1 MAKFIMKRVLWM
13 IPIML
18 GVLLI
23 VFTITHFT
31 PGDPVVALLGSNYTQ
46 EQYDMKEAELGLDKS
61 FPEQFVSYVIGVV
74 TEFDLGTSYQTNRP
88 VRDELFDRFPTTIAL
103 GLIGVVI
110 TVLIG
115 VPFGIISATKQYS
128 ALDYGVTTVALFF
141 ASMPNF
147 WMALMMIILFSL
159 NLKWFPATGLE
170 SWKSWVLPALALG
183 LSPVATVTRMTR
195 SSMLDVVRQDY
206 IRTARAKGLPE
217 RKVITRHALKNGLIP
232 IITVVG
238 MQMSTIVAGSVI
250 IENIFAIPGIGSLL
264 MSAINNKNYPVIQG
278 GVLLLSLSVCIMN
291 LLVDIIY
298 AYVDPRIRAQ
308 YTSGGRKKA
317 KVQAQPEES
326 EKKEA
331 V

>member
-1 MAKFIMKRVLWM
+1 MAKFILKRILWM

-61 FPEQFVSYVIGVV
+61 FPEQFVDYVVGVV
-74 TEFDLGTSYQTNRP
+74 TEFDLGTSYQTNRA

-103 GLIGVVI
+103 GIIGVII

-128 ALDYGVTTVALFF
+128 LLDYGVTSIALFF

-147 WMALMMIILFSL
+147 WMALMMIIIFSL
-159 NLKWFPATGLE
+159 NLKWFPATGLD

-195 SSMLDVVRQDY
+195 SSMLDVIRQDY

-217 RKVITRHALKNGLIP
+217 RKVITQHALKNGLIP

-278 GVLLLSLSVCIMN
+278 GVLLLSLSVCVMN
-291 LLVDIIY
+291 LLVDIFY

-308 YTSGGRKKA
+308 YTSGKK
-317 KVQAQPEES
+317 KQKKTS
-326 EKKEA
+326 ENGEKEVA
-331 V
+331 

>member
-1 MAKFIMKRVLWM
+1 M

-18 GVLLI
+18 GVLFI
-23 VFTITHFT
+23 VFSITHLT

-46 EQYDMKEAELGLDKS
+46 EQYDMKEAELGLDKP
-61 FPEQFVSYVIGVV
+61 FMVQFVNYVKGVV
-74 TEFDLGTSYQTNRP
+74 TEFDLGTSYQTNRA
-88 VRDELFDRFPTTIAL
+88 VRDELFDRFPTTIML
-103 GLIGVVI
+103 GIIGVVI

-159 NLKWFPATGLE
+159 QLKWFPATGLE

-206 IRTARAKGLPE
+206 IRTARSKGLPE
-217 RKVITRHALKNGLIP
+217 RTVIQKHALKNALIP
-232 IITVVG
+232 VITVVG

-278 GVLLLSLSVCIMN
+278 GVLLLSLSVCVMN
-291 LLVDIIY
+291 LLVDLLY
-298 AYVDPRIRAQ
+298 AFVDPRIRAQ
-308 YTSGGRKKA
+308 YTSGGKKN
-317 KVQAQPEES
+317 KKTD
-326 EKKEA
+326 EKNEDKEVA
-331 V
+331 ANET

>member
-1 MAKFIMKRVLWM
+1 MAKFIIKRILWM

-61 FPEQFVSYVIGVV
+61 FPEQFVSYVVGVV
-74 TEFDLGTSYQTNRP
+74 TEFDLGTSYQTNRA
-88 VRDELFDRFPTTIAL
+88 VRDELFDRFPTTITL
-103 GLIGVVI
+103 GIIGVII
-110 TVLIG
+110 TVIIG

-128 ALDYGVTTVALFF
+128 VLDYGVTTVALFF

-170 SWKSWVLPALALG
+170 SWKSWVLPALAVG

-217 RKVITRHALKNGLIP
+217 RKVITKHALKNGLIP

-308 YTSGGRKKA
+308 YTSGSKKQKKA
-317 KVQAQPEES
+317 QAAKPETAD
-326 EKKEA
+326 KEVA
-331 V
+331 

>member
-1 MAKFIMKRVLWM
+1 MAKFIVKRILWM

-61 FPEQFVSYVIGVV
+61 FPEQFVSYVVGVV
-74 TEFDLGTSYQTNRP
+74 TEFDLGTSYQTNRA

-103 GLIGVVI
+103 GIIGVVI
-110 TVLIG
+110 TVMIG

-128 ALDYGVTTVALFF
+128 PLDYGVTTVALFF

-147 WMALMMIILFSL
+147 WMALMMIIIFSL
-159 NLKWFPATGLE
+159 NLKWFPATGME

-217 RKVITRHALKNGLIP
+217 RKVITKHALKNGLIP

-278 GVLLLSLSVCIMN
+278 GVLLLSLSVCVMN

-308 YTSGGRKKA
+308 YTSGKK
-317 KVQAQPEES
+317 Q
-326 EKKEA
+326 KKKDTEA
-331 V
+331 REDKEVA